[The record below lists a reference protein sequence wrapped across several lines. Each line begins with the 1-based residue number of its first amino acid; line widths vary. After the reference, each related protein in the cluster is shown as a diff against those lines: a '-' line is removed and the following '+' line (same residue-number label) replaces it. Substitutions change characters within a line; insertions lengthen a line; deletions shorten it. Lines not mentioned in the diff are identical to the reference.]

1 MPVHGDTIR
10 FGVHSGQQNR
20 TFDEA
25 LLLWQRAEALGYQWA
40 SVFDHFR
47 PPLGGPDGPCFD
59 GMTLLAALAAR
70 TSRIRCALMVSAPTW
85 RHPAVAAVMAATI
98 DHISGGRLEF
108 GLGAGGDDLGYAQY
122 GIPFPAAGTRMDLL
136 EEACRVARALWTQ
149 EVSNFSGQHVQ
160 LSAAHLAP
168 KPLQSRIPLV
178 IGGDGQRRMLRI
190 VAEHADIWN
199 TLAGTPQSYRR
210 KRDAL
215 SRHCAEIGRPPDE
228 IRRSV
233 TFRAVLAEN
242 EREAATRKE
251 ELLRRLPANSPLL
264 EEYVTFGTPEQCVTD
279 LLRFR
284 ALGVTD
290 FILGVRPPIDWLTV
304 ELVAGQVM
312 PAVITAQ

>member
-1 MPVHGDTIR
+1 MPVHGDTVR

-20 TFDEA
+20 TFGES
-25 LLLWQRAEALGYQWA
+25 LELWQRAEELGYAWA

-47 PPLGGPDGPCFD
+47 PPLGGPGGPCFD

-85 RHPAVAAVMAATI
+85 RHPAVAAAMAATI

-108 GLGAGGDDLGYAQY
+108 GLGAGGDDLAYAQY
-122 GIPFPAAGTRMDLL
+122 GIPFPPAGTRMDLL
-136 EEACRVARALWTQ
+136 EEACGVARALWTR
-149 EVSNFSGQHVQ
+149 EVSDFAGRHVR
-160 LSAAHLAP
+160 LEGAHLEP

-178 IGGDGQRRMLRI
+178 IGGDGERRLLRI

-199 TLAGTPQSYRR
+199 TLAGTPESYRR

-215 SRHCAEIGRPPDE
+215 ARHCAETGRPPEE

-242 EREAATRKE
+242 EREAAARKE
-251 ELLRRLPANSPLL
+251 ELLRRLPADSPLL
-264 EEYVTFGTPEQCVTD
+264 DEYVTFGTPEQCVAD

-304 ELVAGQVM
+304 ELVARHVM
-312 PAVITAQ
+312 PAVVTAK